1 MPLFPG
7 ARLKLPRWSFTRSL
21 RFRLTLSYVVLFAV
35 LLGALGFLFRQVLV
49 SLLDRQTRELLDEEW
64 AAVNGYLHFERRRQH
79 NWVSDPTDL
88 EEAAIIE
95 RLRRYF
101 LLTDSEGAVMEAS
114 SGYKVL
120 GVETPEEIR
129 AALRSPK
136 GGFKIRRDSRD
147 EPYMIRSGVLRD
159 DRRREY
165 FMAIALPLAENQ
177 RTIEAFTLNYSVLLP
192 AMILASSLLG
202 WFLAG
207 RALRPLNEVSRTAQQ
222 ISGSSLDLRIVRRGA
237 GDELDRLIEAF
248 NHMMERLAGSFEQIK
263 QFSTDVSHELRTP
276 LTAIRGQLEV
286 ALFTASTPEQ
296 YREAMLNALED
307 VERLGQIVKALL
319 LLSQSESGQLALQ
332 KTDVNLSP
340 LVLDVV
346 DQFQIPAEAARVEL
360 TSELPGE
367 CLIEADRIQIE
378 RLVSNL
384 LSNAVKYTPEGGRV
398 WVRLHRDEHEARLE
412 VEDNGP
418 GIPAA
423 DLPHIF
429 DRFYRVPAVDL
440 DPERGLGLGLS
451 FVAWIAK
458 AHGGTVEVA
467 SEPGRGSLFT
477 VRLPAG
483 GPAAPAPDA
492 ARIEKASGP

>member
-1 MPLFPG
+1 MPLLPRAWF
-7 ARLKLPRWSFTRSL
+7 KLPRWSITRSL
-21 RFRLTLSYVVLFAV
+21 RFRLTLSYILLFAI
-35 LLGALGFLFRQVLV
+35 LLSALGLLFRQTLV
-49 SLLDRQTRELLDEEW
+49 SLLDRQARELLDEEW
-64 AAVNGYLHFERRRQH
+64 VAVNGYLHFERRRQH
-79 NWVSDPTDL
+79 YWYYDPTDL
-88 EEAAIIE
+88 EEAAVVE

-101 LLTDSEGAVMEAS
+101 LLADSEGAVMEAS
-114 SGYKVL
+114 SGYRVL

-136 GGFKIRRDSRD
+136 GGFKIRRDASD
-147 EPYMIRSGVLRD
+147 EPYLVRSGVLRD

-177 RTIEAFTLNYSVLLP
+177 RTIEAFTLSYSVLLP
-192 AMILASSLLG
+192 AMILAASLLG

-248 NHMMERLAGSFEQIK
+248 NHMMERLAGSFEQIR

-286 ALFTASTPEQ
+286 ALFTARTPEQ
-296 YREAMLNALED
+296 YREAMLNAMED
-307 VERLGQIVKALL
+307 VERLSQIVKALL

-332 KTDVNLSP
+332 KSAVDLSP
-340 LVLDVV
+340 LVRDVV
-346 DQFQIPAEAARVEL
+346 DQFQIPAEAARVDLSAEL
-360 TSELPGE
+360 AAE
-367 CLIEADRIQIE
+367 CRVEADRIQIE

-384 LSNAVKYTPEGGRV
+384 LSNAVKYTPQGGRV
-398 WVRLHRDEHEARLE
+398 QVRLRRDEREALLE

-429 DRFYRVPAVDL
+429 DRFYRVPSAEL
-440 DPERGLGLGLS
+440 NPERGLGLGLS

-458 AHGGTVEVA
+458 AHGGTVDVT

-477 VRLPAG
+477 VRLPLP

-492 ARIEKASGP
+492 ARIERASGP